1 MSKHKLL
8 KKLQKLFDAE
18 ARMKHVRQCEIRHIL
33 KRLKEKERKLA
44 EKLEKTD
51 DPEKSDLLRQELS
64 IIYTQRK
71 KGIEM
76 LKALYISTT
85 TNKP

>member
-1 MSKHKLL
+1 MSKNKLL

-18 ARMKHVRQCEIRHIL
+18 ARKKHVRKCEIRKIL
-33 KRLKEKERKLA
+33 KRLKEKERQLA

-51 DPEKSDLLRQELS
+51 DPEKLDLLRQELG

-71 KGIEM
+71 KGI
-76 LKALYISTT
+76 KALAEMG
-85 TNKP
+85 KQ